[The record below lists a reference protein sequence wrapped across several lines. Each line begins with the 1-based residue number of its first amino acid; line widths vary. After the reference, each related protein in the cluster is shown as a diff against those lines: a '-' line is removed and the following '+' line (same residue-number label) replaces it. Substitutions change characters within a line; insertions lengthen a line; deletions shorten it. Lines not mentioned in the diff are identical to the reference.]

1 MFVIDERSTDLT
13 PPLLVNERNVD
24 AKEPEACSDALPRAD
39 VLLKSAVARRK
50 SDPMREIELLR
61 PMMMKI

>member
-1 MFVIDERSTDLT
+1 M
-13 PPLLVNERNVD
+13 NERTVD
-24 AKEPEACSDALPRAD
+24 AKELEACSDALPRAD

-61 PMMMKI
+61 PIMIII